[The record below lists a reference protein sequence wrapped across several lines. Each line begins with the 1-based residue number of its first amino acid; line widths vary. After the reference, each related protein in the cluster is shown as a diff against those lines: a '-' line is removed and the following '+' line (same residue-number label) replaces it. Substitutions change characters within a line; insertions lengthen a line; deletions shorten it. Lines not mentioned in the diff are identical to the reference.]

1 MEVTRVDKFFN
12 ILALI
17 VYLGII
23 ATVVGSP
30 LTRGI
35 IQALGDAF
43 SNALKA
49 AKG

>member
-1 MEVTRVDKFFN
+1 MDRFFN

-43 SNALKA
+43 SNALKS

>member
-1 MEVTRVDKFFN
+1 MDKFFN

-17 VYLGII
+17 VYLAII
-23 ATVVGSP
+23 ATVVASP

-35 IQALGDAF
+35 IQALGEAF